1 MTTQAET
8 SVDDVMLE
16 VHATWAAVLKKD
28 GLGLDDDLFAIG
40 GNSVLAAHVMAGL
53 SKKFGTRLP
62 LRLLFANPTIR
73 GSAQAIAAHLSTLVA
88 AR

>member
-8 SVDDVMLE
+8 SVDDVMGE
-16 VHATWAAVLKKD
+16 VSATWAAVLKKD

-53 SKKFGTRLP
+53 SKKFGARLP

-73 GSAQAIAAHLSTLVA
+73 GSSAAIAGHLAKLVA
-88 AR
+88 AP